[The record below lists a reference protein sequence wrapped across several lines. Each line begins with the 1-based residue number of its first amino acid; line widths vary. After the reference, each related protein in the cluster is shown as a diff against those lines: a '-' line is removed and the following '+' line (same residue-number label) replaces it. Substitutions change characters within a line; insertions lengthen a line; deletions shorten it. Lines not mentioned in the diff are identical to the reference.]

1 MHKFTL
7 AAFAA
12 LSVIPFTAA
21 PSKAHVSLLQKEAAP
36 GSYKAVFAVPHG
48 CDGEPT
54 TAFRVSL
61 PEGFIGA
68 KPMPK
73 PGWTIEIEEGDYA
86 ETYRL
91 HGEEVSSGP
100 LSVTWSGG
108 SLADSHYD
116 EFTVRGTLAGVEEG
130 ERLYFKAVQ
139 TCSSG
144 KEEAWDQE
152 APAGEDAHAL
162 DNPAPFVTIVAEH
175 TAHHDHAAA
184 DEAGA
189 DTAGDVSV
197 SSAWARAMLPGQST
211 GGGYMTIRNE
221 GQEPDALLSVSSP
234 VAGKVEIHSMEMKDD
249 VMVMRPLEDGLEIPA
264 GGSVTL
270 EPGGLHLMFMQ
281 VETPFAEGA
290 EVPVT
295 LEFEKAGRVE
305 VVLPVRS
312 ARAGRGQDAH
322 QH

>member
-12 LSVIPFTAA
+12 LSVIPLTAA

-61 PEGFIGA
+61 PEGFIDA

-73 PGWTIEIEEGDYA
+73 PGWTVEIEEGDYA

-91 HGEEVSSGP
+91 HGEKVSSGP
-100 LSVTWSGG
+100 LFVTWSGG
-108 SLADSHYD
+108 SLEDSHYD
-116 EFTVRGTLAGVEEG
+116 EFTIHGTLASVEEG
-130 ERLYFKAVQ
+130 ERLSFKAVQ

-152 APAGEDAHAL
+152 AMAEEDAHAL
-162 DNPAPFVTIVAEH
+162 DNPAPFVTIVAGH
-175 TAHHDHAAA
+175 ATHHDHAAA
-184 DEAGA
+184 DTA
-189 DTAGDVSV
+189 AGDLSI
-197 SSAWARAMLPGQST
+197 SSAWARAMLPGQPT
-211 GGGYMTIRNE
+211 GGGYMTIRNN
-221 GQEPDALLSVSSP
+221 GQTPDTLLSVSSP
-234 VAGKVEIHSMEMKDD
+234 IAGKVEIHTMEMKDD

-281 VETPFAEGA
+281 VETPFAEGG

-305 VVLPVRS
+305 AVLPVHS
-312 ARAGRGQDAH
+312 ARAGRGHDAH